1 MHQQSLHRRRAR
13 RQERAGYQLVV
24 NSSDDES
31 KASADIQITCSPN
44 RQKIRK
50 QTLRAEA
57 RHTSLL
63 KKSTGDVATPRR
75 TDDTRSATADQ
86 SNAATRHKR
95 RIQDLDA
102 EDEADRAA
110 TEIVE
115 LVDQE
120 LLNLTT
126 RDWKGVDAPLDRD
139 TRGRDIADT
148 QVDRTEVAGQE
159 DDEIL
164 AWVIAASKTM
174 SREVTHRYSS
184 FFEIKGNVRMETVG
198 RRQSSARYIIFTARQ
213 GSKGQHSNL
222 SSHMVISVS
231 LPRHTYSNKHYW

>member
-1 MHQQSLHRRRAR
+1 VAGQEFTNDSIQDLLSSLGSTDQAAASEHRGWLRNHMHTWWTGDWHGTDPITPPRVHQQSLHRRRAR

-120 LLNLTT
+120 LLNSTT

-139 TRGRDIADT
+139 TRGRDIANT

-159 DDEIL
+159 DDEIP

-174 SREVTHRYSS
+174 SREVTPPEHL
-184 FFEIKGNVRMETVG
+184 FF
-198 RRQSSARYIIFTARQ
+198 
-213 GSKGQHSNL
+213 
-222 SSHMVISVS
+222 
-231 LPRHTYSNKHYW
+231 